1 MPPTC
6 GQTRRPQEL
15 YYTLVLNYGFK
26 CVEQVGDYDVML
38 SGVTESPV
46 KYHSFIVMVLTSML
60 YLEHGETVL
69 GWQFKWGAFLLK
81 SSGGV

>member
-15 YYTLVLNYGFK
+15 YYILVLNYDFR
-26 CVEQVGDYDVML
+26 CVAQVEDFDVML
-38 SGVTESPV
+38 SGMAESPV
-46 KYHSFIVMVLTSML
+46 KYHPFIVMVLTFIF
-60 YLEHGETVL
+60 YLEYEETVL

>member
-6 GQTRRPQEL
+6 GQTKRPQEL
-15 YYTLVLNYGFK
+15 YYILALNYDFS
-26 CVEQVGDYDVML
+26 CVEQVGDFDVML
-38 SGVTESPV
+38 SGMAESSV
-46 KYHSFIVMVLTSML
+46 KYHSSIVMVLTFVL
-60 YLEHGETVL
+60 YLEHEETVL